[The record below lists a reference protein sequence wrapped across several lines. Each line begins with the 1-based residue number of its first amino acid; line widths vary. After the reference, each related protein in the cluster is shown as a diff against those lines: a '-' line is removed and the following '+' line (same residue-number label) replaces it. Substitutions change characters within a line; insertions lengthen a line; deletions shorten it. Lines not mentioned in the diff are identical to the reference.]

1 MNQSTRRRILLILYV
16 ILVSILLWS
25 LFFSKHPYQ
34 EGAVGSRH
42 TSSTAKQTGNA
53 KPVPQ
58 KVDNSREKAYLEKQ
72 KSVPITD
79 PRHVGYPGFI
89 FGLSLLGFLF
99 LIGVPLL
106 ICYMN
111 KQSDRTTVNKQS
123 DDTTVNEPS
132 DDTMA

>member
-34 EGAVGSRH
+34 EGAVGS
-42 TSSTAKQTGNA
+42 SYKSPTAKKTGNA

-79 PRHVGYPGFI
+79 PRHAGYPGFVAGVTI
-89 FGLSLLGFLF
+89 GVILF

-106 ICYMN
+106 VSYMN
-111 KQSDRTTVNKQS
+111 K
-123 DDTTVNEPS
+123 PS